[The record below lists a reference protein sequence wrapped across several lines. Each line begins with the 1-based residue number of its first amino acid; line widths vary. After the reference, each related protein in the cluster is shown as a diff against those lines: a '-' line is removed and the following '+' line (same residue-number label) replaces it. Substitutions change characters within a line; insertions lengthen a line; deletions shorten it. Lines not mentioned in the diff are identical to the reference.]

1 MPMKNLTITI
11 IGIFLLTVL
20 AQAEAYEVLV
30 IDIAANGDRSKIAGF
45 EKDAG
50 RFNDLHR
57 RGYSTAKP
65 YFNLLQMA
73 SGQVYFVFGFIGE
86 IQGIHRQNYPGTV
99 KNLRSLKKHGAPK
112 YPNMRWLPVEEIRK
126 LINTP

>member
-1 MPMKNLTITI
+1 MKILTTAI
-11 IGIFLLTVL
+11 IGIFVFTVL
-20 AQAEAYEVLV
+20 VQAEAYEVLV
-30 IDIAANGDRSKIAGF
+30 IDIAAKGDSSKIAEF

-50 RFNDLHR
+50 QFNDLHR
-57 RGYSTAKP
+57 RGYPTAKP

-73 SGQVYFVFGFIGE
+73 SGQVYFVFGFTGE

-99 KNLRSLKKHGAPK
+99 ENLRSLKKHGAPK
-112 YPNMRWLPVEEIRK
+112 YPNLRWLPVEEIRK